1 MKNLLIRAGVAVLG
15 VALMLAWWTFRG
27 GSDDKTTVT
36 SKIPA
41 KVGAVGA
48 GTLTI
53 EIESTCEA
61 RFSINFAEHEKD
73 PGSQTNLEAWER
85 VSPGARSWT
94 IDIPAGVGGYIDLS
108 SDKAKVGDKL
118 KWRILLNGTVLDE
131 QTETLEQPLQPNTAL
146 GLQAYYD
153 DYSKAQKEKD

>member
-1 MKNLLIRAGVAVLG
+1 MKNLLIRAGMAVLG
-15 VALMLAWWTFRG
+15 VVLVLAWWSFRG
-27 GSDDKTTVT
+27 GSDDKTAVT

-41 KVGAVGA
+41 KVGVGGA

-53 EIESTCEA
+53 EIESTCDA

-73 PGSQTNLEAWER
+73 ITVQKNLEAWER
-85 VSPGARSWT
+85 VSPGTRSWT
-94 IDIPAGVGGYIDLS
+94 IGIPAGVGGYIDLS

-118 KWRILLNGTVLDE
+118 KWRILLNGAVVDE
-131 QTETLEQPLQPNTAL
+131 QSQTLEQPLQPNTAL
-146 GLQAYYD
+146 GLQAYYQ